1 MSSLFFEKPSKSK
14 PKGRWILQYQI
25 YIDGSRRSPPGTIKR
40 AKKSDIPNKVRLA
53 AEALEKATM
62 TGTATN
68 AEIDQWVKGFPE
80 SRIRPLIS
88 TEEACQ
94 VFPGYGDTL
103 RRTGTWAA
111 IDFDGVREAYS
122 DERLANQTRGVD
134 TDNRSH
140 RESMNEYDR
149 VVDWVKEAH
158 PTLTTL
164 TPDAYFQWWL
174 GLRGR
179 FASSTVNKRNYA
191 LRAFLRICVTHGM
204 IAESPYDKD
213 RCPTL
218 KQITDTKRRILDFD
232 EVEATIE
239 RIRDEE
245 DFYLDHLVGSSRVHP
260 MHGCLPIAQMI
271 ALNTGIRTKEARW
284 LEWDVCHL
292 HDRKPSTM
300 VIQRVK
306 SKKTGYIGNVKT
318 GEWREIGINSLLKEW
333 LRKEKARQKKL
344 GILGQFVIPSGRFDQ
359 PSRRGNPISDN
370 QIGDSML
377 EFNKR
382 EYDIYKRPE
391 WPTYYSYRHTFATN
405 LLRSGKDLES
415 VRERMGHTSIATTQ
429 KYLRY
434 LDAAETTIEDD
445 LPWVSAREAAS

>member
-1 MSSLFFEKPSKSK
+1 
-14 PKGRWILQYQI
+14 
-25 YIDGSRRSPPGTIKR
+25 
-40 AKKSDIPNKVRLA
+40 
-53 AEALEKATM
+53 
-62 TGTATN
+62 
-68 AEIDQWVKGFPE
+68 
-80 SRIRPLIS
+80 
-88 TEEACQ
+88 
-94 VFPGYGDTL
+94 
-103 RRTGTWAA
+103 
-111 IDFDGVREAYS
+111 
-122 DERLANQTRGVD
+122 
-134 TDNRSH
+134 
-140 RESMNEYDR
+140 MNEYDR
-149 VVDWVKEAH
+149 VVGWVKEAH

-191 LRAFLRICVTHGM
+191 LRNFLNICVTHGM

-218 KQITDTKRRILDFD
+218 KQVTDTERRILDFD
-232 EVEATIE
+232 EVDATIE

-245 DFYLDHLVGSSRVHP
+245 DFYTDHLVGSSRAHP

-284 LEWDVCHL
+284 LEWEVCRL
-292 HDRKPSTM
+292 FDRKPSTM
-300 VIQRVK
+300 VIQRVRC
-306 SKKTGYIGNVKT
+306 KKTGHIGNVKT
-318 GEWREIGINSLLKEW
+318 GEWRKIGINSLLKEW
-333 LRKEKARQKKL
+333 LKKEKSRQEKL

-377 EFNKR
+377 EFNER
-382 EYDIYKRPE
+382 EHDIYKRPE

-405 LLRSGKDLES
+405 LLRSGNDLES

-434 LDAAETTIEDD
+434 LDAEETTIEDN
-445 LPWVSAREAAS
+445 LPWVSAREAAL